1 MSFLIITFFLCPFFN
16 LDLPLQHGINDEVL
30 LPERQC
36 CHQLRKRIMEEGE
49 PRPPKIKEEPEE
61 LCTSQEGEQL
71 ALKQETDSFMMTPGY
86 EECDH
91 SEPEPNPDPFLSQ
104 HSPVNESQDLDES
117 RFKGTRSSANEEL
130 TPKEEHYSNMSDT
143 DSVEDSPM
151 SESRCN
157 TNTGKESVMCDVC
170 GKAFQFR
177 SKLKIH
183 YRTHT
188 GEKPFVCTVCGRRF
202 SQISSLN
209 VHIKIHT
216 GNNLYSCECGKSFRY
231 RAVLIRH
238 KKTHRGEKPHSCK
251 TCGKSFR
258 RSDTLLCH
266 MRTHTGEKSY
276 FCERCGKSFGR
287 SDTLLDHMRI
297 HTGEKPY
304 LCKTCGKSFGN
315 RGSLKTHVH
324 TDEKPPSCETW

>member
-170 GKAFQFR
+170 GKDFQFR
-177 SKLKIH
+177 SKLKNH

-188 GEKPFVCTVCGRRF
+188 GERPYLCKMCDKT
-202 SQISSLN
+202 
-209 VHIKIHT
+209 
-216 GNNLYSCECGKSFRY
+216 FR
-231 RAVLIRH
+231 
-238 KKTHRGEKPHSCK
+238 HRSAL
-251 TCGKSFR
+251 
-258 RSDTLLCH
+258 TL
-266 MRTHTGEKSY
+266 
-276 FCERCGKSFGR
+276 
-287 SDTLLDHMRI
+287 HMRI

-304 LCKTCGKSFGN
+304 LCETCGKSF
-315 RGSLKTHVH
+315 RHIITLKTHVH